1 MPRTSDCAT
10 RSTTGHVS
18 PPSAIPSVV
27 PDILQ
32 CANVATRTV
41 VLSVVS
47 RIDCLPWHASFCSD
61 RRCLIRTLAD
71 LPNNGG
77 HYSKRAKTSRG
88 HGEVSLF
95 GRSLAIF
102 LTALCST
109 RRRRGRHG
117 WDALRPDQHLAV
129 MARRSGQGMKPRAA
143 RACARPL
150 TAPSTMTLRKQPNRA
165 KCPVNCRIRRS
176 LERVRSNSSAGYRP
190 ATFPLDSQVGSLA
203 ARPIASSSTAVREPW
218 IFRRTQVDHSD
229 IRIAPEGGHQAC
241 LRVVARLRPVL
252 RFRPPQES
260 RLALVGCRLVR
271 LLRGATACFEPD
283 VFRVRLRFKRP

>member
-176 LERVRSNSSAGYRP
+176 LERVGSNSLAGYRP

-203 ARPIASSSTAVREPW
+203 ARPIASIGPARDESPFGRASIVSGPPNAKFPRE
-218 IFRRTQVDHSD
+218 TDS
-229 IRIAPEGGHQAC
+229 
-241 LRVVARLRPVL
+241 
-252 RFRPPQES
+252 
-260 RLALVGCRLVR
+260 LAERAG
-271 LLRGATACFEPD
+271 F
-283 VFRVRLRFKRP
+283 

>member
-71 LPNNGG
+71 LPHNGG

-88 HGEVSLF
+88 QGEVSLF
-95 GRSLAIF
+95 GLSARFSVPACEIDTAPRTAAVKTVRKANRQARSGLD
-102 LTALCST
+102 
-109 RRRRGRHG
+109 GRAHG
-117 WDALRPDQHLAV
+117 ARLDQVWEHLRP
-129 MARRSGQGMKPRAA
+129 
-143 RACARPL
+143 
-150 TAPSTMTLRKQPNRA
+150 
-165 KCPVNCRIRRS
+165 
-176 LERVRSNSSAGYRP
+176 Y
-190 ATFPLDSQVGSLA
+190 
-203 ARPIASSSTAVREPW
+203 
-218 IFRRTQVDHSD
+218 
-229 IRIAPEGGHQAC
+229 GGLC
-241 LRVVARLRPVL
+241 
-252 RFRPPQES
+252 
-260 RLALVGCRLVR
+260 
-271 LLRGATACFEPD
+271 
-283 VFRVRLRFKRP
+283 